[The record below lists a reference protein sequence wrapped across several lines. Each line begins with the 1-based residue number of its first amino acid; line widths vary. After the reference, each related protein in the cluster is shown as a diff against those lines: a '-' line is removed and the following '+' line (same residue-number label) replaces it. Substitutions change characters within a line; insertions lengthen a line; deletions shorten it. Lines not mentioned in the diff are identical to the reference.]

1 MQKHCLLLLMCNKLK
16 PYEQLLWLFVRPSLR
31 RSCDWFCMKLAEVK
45 LGRCCVITN
54 EIKVNKRKTSR
65 DRLHVPMKISEN
77 ETDPN
82 LLLDP
87 GTRFMFGVEGFST
100 FVDVCSHSHDGRL
113 QDPNPECGV
122 PDVWKSYF
130 FFPTWKTIFT
140 LLLWE
145 ILFSPLPLLSSAG
158 QPSRQQDCPDS
169 RLNVLQY
176 KKIKHRNYKTNKFK
190 HPF

>member
-1 MQKHCLLLLMCNKLK
+1 
-16 PYEQLLWLFVRPSLR
+16 
-31 RSCDWFCMKLAEVK
+31 MKLAEVK

-87 GTRFMFGVEGFST
+87 GTLFMFGVEGFST

-122 PDVWKSYF
+122 PDV
-130 FFPTWKTIFT
+130 
-140 LLLWE
+140 
-145 ILFSPLPLLSSAG
+145 
-158 QPSRQQDCPDS
+158 
-169 RLNVLQY
+169 
-176 KKIKHRNYKTNKFK
+176 
-190 HPF
+190 

>member
-1 MQKHCLLLLMCNKLK
+1 
-16 PYEQLLWLFVRPSLR
+16 
-31 RSCDWFCMKLAEVK
+31 
-45 LGRCCVITN
+45 
-54 EIKVNKRKTSR
+54 
-65 DRLHVPMKISEN
+65 MKISEN

-130 FFPTWKTIFT
+130 FFSNMEDYLYIVTVGDFI
-140 LLLWE
+140 
-145 ILFSPLPLLSSAG
+145 FSPAPA
-158 QPSRQQDCPDS
+158 
-169 RLNVLQY
+169 
-176 KKIKHRNYKTNKFK
+176 
-190 HPF
+190 